1 LRKRNWQAIADPSIG
16 QQQMF
21 VLGLHADRREQTRNR
36 RACTND
42 VAHANTVI
50 ASRREAAWSAAL
62 QVVAHDTNASNTVMQ
77 PVERGAFE
85 LLETR
90 RNYSASSPQ
99 NPIEPASETNVQTVG
114 EEMTSAKCLCVA
126 DQFIERESDRGIVSG
141 DNCAGARANED
152 IDGNGVGDELLKDAD
167 MTCAA

>member
-1 LRKRNWQAIADPSIG
+1 
-16 QQQMF
+16 
-21 VLGLHADRREQTRNR
+21 
-36 RACTND
+36 
-42 VAHANTVI
+42 
-50 ASRREAAWSAAL
+50 
-62 QVVAHDTNASNTVMQ
+62 MQ

-90 RNYSASSPQ
+90 RNYSAGSPQ
-99 NPIEPASETNVQTVG
+99 NPIEPAFETSVQTVG

-141 DNCAGARANED
+141 DNCAGARANND

-167 MTCAA
+167 MACAAQSSATHHHGDANRRVCSRGTADSSQGLG